1 MPANRLPMMANQP
14 GTPNSLIRLEHQPL
28 AGCLLPQS
36 SHWQQLSSLA
46 YLPARGDEKVG
57 GCGLIAPSLMTSSH
71 SADKNQHNLQTTR
84 CIKMMDTDSMC
95 SMVSCKCEI
104 CCPESMVVWHSLR
117 RTSFQRTEHLFEF
130 SFVKNNGSSNKIH
143 FNHKSVPYV
152 RLLAHRFLGFEST
165 WLMIFFLTLYDLSRF

>member
-1 MPANRLPMMANQP
+1 M
-14 GTPNSLIRLEHQPL
+14 
-28 AGCLLPQS
+28 
-36 SHWQQLSSLA
+36 
-46 YLPARGDEKVG
+46 G

-84 CIKMMDTDSMC
+84 CIRMMDTDSMC